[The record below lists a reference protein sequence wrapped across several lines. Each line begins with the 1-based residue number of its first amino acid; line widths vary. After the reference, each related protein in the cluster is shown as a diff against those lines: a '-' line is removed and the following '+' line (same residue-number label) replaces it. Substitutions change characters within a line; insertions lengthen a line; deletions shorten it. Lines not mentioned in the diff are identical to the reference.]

1 MINVS
6 TNLIAQ
12 RVNTLNPA
20 SVKSQAVNS
29 PQITSFSDS
38 NLIAQYLNNAAM
50 INSVAVTKSTE
61 TVLPYKNDLKTL
73 FLTNSAKILAIVPRT
88 FNAQDTNGNE

>member
-1 MINVS
+1 
-6 TNLIAQ
+6 
-12 RVNTLNPA
+12 
-20 SVKSQAVNS
+20 
-29 PQITSFSDS
+29 
-38 NLIAQYLNNAAM
+38 M

-88 FNAQDTNGNE
+88 FKRSGYKWK